1 MIFQSVVEGLLTSK
15 EVSFQVTFQ
24 GVLHARLQKFYS
36 DYTNTHHDA
45 GLMKEGVD
53 VYVLLFHPMLAGI
66 RKLQSDK
73 KRCKW
78 EEQTR
83 GLDYV
88 LN

>member
-1 MIFQSVVEGLLTSK
+1 MLNSK

-24 GVLHARLQKFYS
+24 GVLLTCLQSFYN
-36 DYTNTHHDA
+36 DYTNKHHNA

-73 KRCKW
+73 GRCER
-78 EEQTR
+78 EEQT
-83 GLDYV
+83 GVLDYV

>member
-1 MIFQSVVEGLLTSK
+1 MTSK
-15 EVSFQVTFQ
+15 KVFSQVTFQ
-24 GVLHARLQKFYS
+24 GVLSTCLQNFYS
-36 DYTNTHHDA
+36 DYTNTHYNA

-78 EEQTR
+78 EEQTCVL
-83 GLDYV
+83 GYV

>member
-1 MIFQSVVEGLLTSK
+1 MTSK
-15 EVSFQVTFQ
+15 EVSFQVIFQ
-24 GVLHARLQKFYS
+24 GVLHTCLQNFYNN
-36 DYTNTHHDA
+36 YTNAHHNA
-45 GLMKEGVD
+45 ELMKERVD

-78 EEQTR
+78 EEQT
-83 GLDYV
+83 GVLDYV